1 MEIKLIDNPVKL
13 AEFLNDASNTGNIVD
28 VGDKYF
34 IKPDALYL
42 GVYEG
47 IVLAGVFEVRRFW
60 HNTIECHNITSP
72 DFRGKYSLEAH
83 RLFCRHACEF
93 YDFDAVVTFVPEKTK
108 YGRVIISHLG
118 ARRVGTITR
127 ACTMNGEKVDAVM
140 YEMTREQFIAAS
152 LPDSMIVIGEHSVR
166 TK

>member
-60 HNTIECHNITSP
+60 HNIIECHNITSP

-83 RLFCRHACEF
+83 RLFAGMLVSF
-93 YDFDAVVTFVPEKTK
+93 MTLTQQL
-108 YGRVIISHLG
+108 HLFQK
-118 ARRVGTITR
+118 RR
-127 ACTMNGEKVDAVM
+127 
-140 YEMTREQFIAAS
+140 
-152 LPDSMIVIGEHSVR
+152 SMVEL
-166 TK
+166 